1 MKYYTIH
8 APKSVV
14 ALWEKLSCS
23 TIALALYKCGT
34 PQVAYETKRETADP
48 N

>member
-8 APKSVV
+8 APKNVV
-14 ALWEKLSCS
+14 DLLEKRSCG
-23 TIALALYKCGT
+23 TIALAPYKCGT
-34 PQVAYETKRETADP
+34 PQVVYETKRETANP

>member
-8 APKSVV
+8 AAKSVV
-14 ALWEKLSCS
+14 ALLEKLSCG

-34 PQVAYETKRETADP
+34 PQVVYETKRETADT